1 METVFANGLTEK
13 EVKSYRLLGDLL
25 SKGEVCPFLSKFH
38 IENRFRK
45 LLPSYFNNC
54 SH

>member
-1 METVFANGLTEK
+1 METVFAKGLVEK
-13 EVKSYRLLGDLL
+13 EVKSYMYSVNLL

-45 LLPSYFNNC
+45 LLPSYVYNC